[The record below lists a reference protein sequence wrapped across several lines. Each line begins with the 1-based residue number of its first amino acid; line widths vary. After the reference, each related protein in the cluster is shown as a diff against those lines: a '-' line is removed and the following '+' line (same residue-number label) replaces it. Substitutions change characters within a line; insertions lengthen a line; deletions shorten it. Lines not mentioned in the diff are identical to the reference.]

1 MSAGNKKTAPDQVVK
16 APTTYYHKDAN
27 YRAVEG
33 C

>member
-1 MSAGNKKTAPDQVVK
+1 MSEGNKNSPDSIVK

-33 C
+33 R